1 MNAQVNLSE
10 NSKNILSIVAL
21 ADLTSKE
28 VAEQMKVALPVV
40 TGSLAGLKK
49 NGFIV
54 VEDSKLKAT
63 EAGREF
69 VGIKVVATTIKKGDR
84 KAQAVAILKSMAAD
98 ASRKDIMERF
108 MKELDMSK
116 AQASTYHYNLTGKRG
131 IWNS

>member
-1 MNAQVNLSE
+1 MNAQMNLSE
-10 NSKNILSIVAL
+10 TSKNILTVIVNGEMSAK
-21 ADLTSKE
+21 D
-28 VAEQMKVALPVV
+28 VATQLNVKVPVV

-49 NGFIV
+49 GGFVV
-54 VEDSKLKAT
+54 VENGMLKAT
-63 EAGREF
+63 ETARELM
-69 VGIKVVATTIKKGDR
+69 GIKVVAATIKKGDR

-116 AQASTYHYNLTGKRG
+116 AQASTYHYNLCGSKG